1 MSCPQENL
9 KDYLLG
15 ELAESD
21 REKLEAHLEACPA
34 CRTELGRLRL
44 AVSAVKNLP
53 EEEIPYRIAFVSD
66 KIFEPG
72 FWRRLWSS
80 GPRLGFASAALLAAA
95 IIIHGW
101 LVRPAGPSTGE
112 LAAMEAR
119 IQQEVARRLEA
130 ELVPVIE
137 SLQMMQKRANLY
149 YRASLEVE
157 GRP

>member
-1 MSCPQENL
+1 MSCPQQNL

-15 ELAESD
+15 ELAGPD
-21 REKLEAHLEACPA
+21 REKVESHLQACPL
-34 CRTELGRLRL
+34 CRTELERLRL
-44 AVSAVKNLP
+44 AISTVKSLP

-72 FWRRLWSS
+72 FWRRLWNS

-95 IIIHGW
+95 IVIHGW
-101 LVRPAGPSTGE
+101 LARPAGPSAGE

-119 IQQEVARRLEA
+119 IQQEVARRLET

-137 SLQMMQKRANLY
+137 SLQVMQKRASLY